1 MFAILGRILENA
13 KSTKRENVVTPTR
26 RKIKGSNKKGN
37 RNRSH
42 SSGSSSSSKSK
53 KSRKGGGKGKKG
65 KRSPT
70 PPAERKNVTCTFFIR
85 HKCSKGDD
93 CEFKHDSKEQEEYQ
107 KKMKKKKEDFQ

>member
-1 MFAILGRILENA
+1 MYEKGECGYTH
-13 KSTKRENVVTPTR
+13 KDED
-26 RKIKGSNKKGN
+26 KGSNKKGN

-42 SSGSSSSSKSK
+42 SSGSSSSSKSR
-53 KSRKGGGKGKKG
+53 KSNKGRGKGKKG

-85 HKCSKGDD
+85 RKCSKGDD

-107 KKMKKKKEDFQ
+107 KKMKNKKKEDFQ